1 MRFTG
6 VRPDGT
12 EIQLG
17 NPREAMLSFDREAPA
32 MELKAVF
39 AVEKPWDELSEVL
52 VMQERDGIFRGIVD
66 EQITGL
72 SNEGLTVELICRSR
86 EALLLDNEA
95 EPGTIRGPSLEALR
109 RRFLMALGFENIIGQ
124 EGAFRGVLNIE
135 KGSSCWRVLSDFCK
149 KNLMTQPWVSFDRAL
164 HCEKET
170 PERGQ
175 ISGVI
180 WAELHHLPVK
190 RLSQV
195 YKQGYGGGYNAMYR
209 DPKALAVRRRY
220 ISAQSGIDPKELL
233 RIAGEKSFR
242 ITVVC
247 KGNLFNLRRA
257 ELEVDLP
264 KAGRFTGCRAE
275 RVIYYRDQEG
285 ERTKFVLKRGENNVA
300 D

>member
-1 MRFTG
+1 
-6 VRPDGT
+6 
-12 EIQLG
+12 
-17 NPREAMLSFDREAPA
+17 
-32 MELKAVF
+32 
-39 AVEKPWDELSEVL
+39 
-52 VMQERDGIFRGIVD
+52 
-66 EQITGL
+66 
-72 SNEGLTVELICRSR
+72 
-86 EALLLDNEA
+86 
-95 EPGTIRGPSLEALR
+95 
-109 RRFLMALGFENIIGQ
+109 
-124 EGAFRGVLNIE
+124 
-135 KGSSCWRVLSDFCK
+135 
-149 KNLMTQPWVSFDRAL
+149 
-164 HCEKET
+164 
-170 PERGQ
+170 
-175 ISGVI
+175 
-180 WAELHHLPVK
+180 
-190 RLSQV
+190 
-195 YKQGYGGGYNAMYR
+195 MYR